1 MSNRGKIQLN
11 NRLPKFIKNNLF
23 IIIVSFITA
32 FVLWG
37 FVLASQ
43 NPERTKTLTGIK
55 VTFEGEADLIARSLV
70 IVGRQVNHIAR
81 CYRICKR

>member
-43 NPERTKTLTGIK
+43 NPREPRL
-55 VTFEGEADLIARSLV
+55 
-70 IVGRQVNHIAR
+70 
-81 CYRICKR
+81 